1 MEALRIDSKSD
12 APGPPEI
19 TNDQDHE
26 LPTYAHVQTQRQQSR
41 EASGAALTR
50 EHHRFLEDTKGKKWL
65 SMFVQSRAS
74 NAASLPVFFE
84 GDTISGRVE
93 VDLDKAESSK
103 GVTISIKAGTT
114 FVGQDEDLFLKEEQT
129 LWTGSKL
136 IGKYSWPFTFT
147 LPKEVPVKD
156 TDKTGT
162 FRLPPNYTERASP
175 AYIDYRLI
183 VTVRRGFLKVNQTLM
198 TSFGYHPITLPEKP
212 SPLRLLAYS
221 EGSSLVG
228 PEGDPEGWKVL
239 PEIKIKGTLFNIK
252 KVEVNCMLAVA
263 TPLSYAVGSAIPLM
277 ITLFGDDTH
286 ALDVL
291 ASPSA
296 IQLRLR
302 RGMATGFE
310 ATDDNGAR
318 RTDNYFVEECG
329 AAYFWPSLEGEAVSN
344 KRVLQ
349 GELEVAKSLKPSFKF
364 PKLTIRY
371 SLDLLEFK
379 AAGFVANEGSDP
391 TLLKEQVTIA
401 SREIPGLI
409 TQSHAPPGYEKPQNV
424 DYNKSFGL
432 LENGN
437 QRFLGHHHMG

>member
-1 MEALRIDSKSD
+1 MEAPSLDFKSGASGSPQATSD
-12 APGPPEI
+12 
-19 TNDQDHE
+19 E
-26 LPTYAHVQTQRQQSR
+26 LPTYAHVQTQKQQSG
-41 EASGAALTR
+41 EGSGAGLAR
-50 EHHRFLEDTKGKKWL
+50 EHHRFLEGAKGKKWL
-65 SMFVQSRAS
+65 SMFVKSRAS

-103 GVTISIKAGTT
+103 GVTISIRAGTT
-114 FVGQDEDLFLKEEQT
+114 FVGQDEELFLKEEQT

-136 IGKYSWPFTFT
+136 TGKYSWPFSFT
-147 LPKEVPVKD
+147 LPKEVSVKD
-156 TDKTGT
+156 SDKTGI

-175 AYIDYRLI
+175 AYIDYKLV
-183 VTVRRGFLKVNQTLM
+183 VTVRRGFLKVNQTLV

-212 SPLRLLAYS
+212 SPLRLLSYS
-221 EGSSLVG
+221 DGSSLIG

-239 PEIKIKGTLFNIK
+239 PEKKIKGTLFNVQE
-252 KVEVNCMLAVA
+252 VEVNCTLAIA
-263 TPLSYAVGSAIPLM
+263 APLSYAVGSAIPLI
-277 ITLFGDDTH
+277 ITLTGDNTQG
-286 ALDVL
+286 LDVL

-302 RGMATGFE
+302 RGMATGSE

-329 AAYFWPSLEGEAVSN
+329 TAYFWPSDESETAPN
-344 KRVLQ
+344 KRILQ
-349 GELEVAKSLKPSFKF
+349 GELEVAKTLKSSFKF

-371 SLDLLEFK
+371 ALELLEFK
-379 AAGFVANEGSDP
+379 APGFVANEGSSP
-391 TLLKEQVTIA
+391 VLLKEQVTIA
-401 SREIPGLI
+401 SRQIPGLV
-409 TQSHAPPGYEKPQNV
+409 THSYAPPGYEKSQNV
-424 DYNKSFGL
+424 DYNKSLGL